1 MKNVLL
7 IIIFSVYTSSFSQ
20 VKIDTSEVKS
30 IRYEWNIN
38 PKTKDT
44 TLWTKLTEYRS
55 GFFYEKLEFLNDS
68 SKFGHFS
75 ISKGKFSNVR
85 ENWNSKNYEASMGN
99 GILKTHYDNYQN
111 PDSIVFLKYDP
122 EFKKIKTVIKKK
134 YKRKGKLEFISD
146 LDGKNYYKYTLF
158 GKLKRIEHYR
168 DSVLYKIDN
177 YKNGHLISETFP
189 NRKKYRKK
197 FTYEYDKKGQLII
210 RDDDDYHSYRYE
222 YNEFGIRKIEKVY
235 KKKNA
240 VVEYTIFY
248 YDKNGI
254 LKRKKE
260 FARNDKLRNEFVYE
274 YK

>member
-1 MKNVLL
+1 
-7 IIIFSVYTSSFSQ
+7 

-44 TLWTKLTEYRS
+44 TLWSKLTKYKS
-55 GFFYEKLEFLNDS
+55 GFFFEKLEFLNDS
-68 SKFGHFS
+68 SRFGHFF
-75 ISKGKFSNVR
+75 ISNGKFSYVR
-85 ENWNSKNYEASMGN
+85 RNLNSKNYETGIGN

-111 PDSIVFLKYDP
+111 PDSIVLLKYEP
-122 EFKKIKTVIKKK
+122 EFKRIKTVIEKK
-134 YKRKGKLEFISD
+134 YKRKEKLEFITD
-146 LDGKNYYKYTLF
+146 LDGKNYYKYNLF

-168 DSVLYKIDN
+168 DSVLYRIDDF
-177 YKNGHLISETFP
+177 KNGLLISETFP
-189 NRKKYRKK
+189 TRKKYRKK

-210 RDDDDYHSYRYE
+210 RDDDDYHFYRYE
-222 YNEFGIRKIEKVY
+222 YNEFGIRKMEKVY

-240 VVEYTIFY
+240 VVEYTIFE

-260 FARNDKLRNEFVYE
+260 FARNDKLRNEFIYE